1 MKTYPF
7 TSFEYYE
14 STNLSDNIQSL
25 VTERLFPNIVKRFD
39 RDTLAYAPPMAPSTI
54 VMNEWFSYHPETC
67 LPCFSH
73 LCPIFESY
81 FPRKDVI
88 NYLKYHEL
96 IGCSEPY
103 KTGHLLELSVKIF
116 VLYCLALSLLCRE
129 KVLGNR
135 NIFVLD
141 AFQIPLPEELQM
153 DVVYYNISFLKYRG
167 TLKHFHAK
175 QLLQTYRSEAGL
187 TVMTRLHCL
196 LPCIAM
202 DRPVISFNNPN
213 DYRASWVKNLGLKE
227 LRE

>member
-1 MKTYPF
+1 MYIYNIIQRSKISIMKTYPF

-88 NYLKYHEL
+88 NYLVCCVVKRYWE
-96 IGCSEPY
+96 IEIY
-103 KTGHLLELSVKIF
+103 LSWMLFK
-116 VLYCLALSLLCRE
+116 SLC
-129 KVLGNR
+129 
-135 NIFVLD
+135 
-141 AFQIPLPEELQM
+141 Q
-153 DVVYYNISFLKYRG
+153 
-167 TLKHFHAK
+167 
-175 QLLQTYRSEAGL
+175 
-187 TVMTRLHCL
+187 
-196 LPCIAM
+196 
-202 DRPVISFNNPN
+202 
-213 DYRASWVKNLGLKE
+213 KNCKWM
-227 LRE
+227 